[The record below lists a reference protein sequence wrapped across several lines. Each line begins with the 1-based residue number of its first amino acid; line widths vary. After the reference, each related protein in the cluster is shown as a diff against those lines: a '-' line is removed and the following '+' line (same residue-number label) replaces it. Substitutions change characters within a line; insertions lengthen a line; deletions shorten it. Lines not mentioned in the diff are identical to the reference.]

1 MKQKHTYG
9 SPAQLSLAD
18 GRKLHYWKHG
28 EGGPTV
34 VFESGMGFSGS
45 IWGQVQPGVAKLA
58 STVVYDRAG
67 LGRSDNRNG
76 PSNLAAAVADLA
88 ALLGSLSRQAPFV
101 LVGAS
106 WGGNIIRSL
115 AAQGE
120 YPIQG
125 LVLVDQSDENAPEY
139 FEPEGRKRF
148 ESMTKLMVPMA
159 RLGLYRLIGLGVGR
173 KQPKDVRRDLL
184 TYDFTV
190 RSAQAMQEELKD
202 FLPDMQSMKDSPSR
216 LEGVEVSVI
225 SGTKVN
231 WMEKKQRPAIN
242 QAHKL
247 TAERLAQGRFVEARN
262 SGHYVMFDEPEL
274 VVGEIARVL
283 GVSPV

>member
-1 MKQKHTYG
+1 MTHNHTYG
-9 SPAQLSLAD
+9 SPAQLTLED

-34 VFESGMGFSGS
+34 VFESGMGFSGY
-45 IWGQVQPGVAKLA
+45 IWGQVQPEVAKLA

-67 LGRSDNRNG
+67 LGRSDDRKG
-76 PSNLAAAVADLA
+76 PSDLAAAVADLA
-88 ALLGSLSRQAPFV
+88 ALLRSLSSQSPFV

-106 WGGNIIRSL
+106 WGGNIIRAL
-115 AAQGE
+115 AAE
-120 YPIQG
+120 AEFPIRG

-148 ESMTKLMVPMA
+148 ESMTKFMVPMA
-159 RLGLYRLIGLGVGR
+159 KLGFYRLIGLGVGK

-190 RSAQAMQEELKD
+190 RSAQAMQAEIKG
-202 FLPDMQSMKDSPSR
+202 FLQDMQSMKDNPSR
-216 LEGVEVSVI
+216 LEGVKVSVI

-231 WMEKKQRPAIN
+231 WMERKQRPAVN
-242 QAHKL
+242 RAHKL
-247 TAERLAQGRFVEARN
+247 TAESLAQGRFVEARN
-262 SGHYVMFDEPEL
+262 SGHYVMFDQPEL
-274 VVGEIARVL
+274 VVSEIARVL
-283 GVSPV
+283 GV